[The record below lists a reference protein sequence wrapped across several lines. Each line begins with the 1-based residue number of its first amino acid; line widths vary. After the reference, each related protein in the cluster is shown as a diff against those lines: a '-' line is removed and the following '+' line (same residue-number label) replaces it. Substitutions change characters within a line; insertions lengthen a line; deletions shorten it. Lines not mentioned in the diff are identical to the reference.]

1 VATDAINTAYR
12 IARRNDAACGDG
24 LRGRQIG
31 SIFRTTGTPPAASGS
46 MATGIDSQGDLSFY
60 LTDHTHDIRDLSD
73 FDIESVTRVTPGF
86 DGPIRW

>member
-1 VATDAINTAYR
+1 
-12 IARRNDAACGDG
+12 
-24 LRGRQIG
+24 
-31 SIFRTTGTPPAASGS
+31 